1 MIHGGGECDSNKDC
15 GNFGPD
21 FDNPEYTGGKCEGG
35 MCVCFEGYTC
45 PHCTTKGNPEEV
57 VKGDLKCS
65 DSSLSSHLSFSFF
78 LFIVILVVYLF
89 CNVFYLTNKIK
100 NVEN

>member
-1 MIHGGGECDSNKDC
+1 MIHGGASCETNKDC

-45 PHCTTKGNPEEV
+45 PRCTTKGNPESV
-57 VKGDLKCS
+57 VKGNLKCS
-65 DSSLSSHLSFSFF
+65 DGSTQSALTLL
-78 LFIVILVVYLF
+78 LFGMALLCILYGV
-89 CNVFYLTNKIK
+89 
-100 NVEN
+100 